1 MSQGCA
7 PEMFRPGKQP
17 ESTSKEKLL
26 QLNQKKIDIKVLG
39 MLNPNALTLSFH
51 ALYEYLPLAN
61 QKK

>member
-26 QLNQKKIDIKVLG
+26 QLNQKKHDIKGFGHV
-39 MLNPNALTLSFH
+39 
-51 ALYEYLPLAN
+51 
-61 QKK
+61 